1 MEDSAIVELF
11 FARDEAAIRH
21 TAEKYGKRL
30 RALACTECRVK
41 TTLFRLRSRLR
52 EHLEKEGYTL

>member
-1 MEDSAIVELF
+1 MEDSAIVDLF

-30 RALACTECRVK
+30 RALAAP
-41 TTLFRLRSRLR
+41 SA
-52 EHLEKEGYTL
+52 G